1 MNNKGFTLVEII
13 SVIALLAILIIITV
27 PIIGNVS
34 ENIKKN
40 TLNTKIKNLE
50 KAAVLYGQE
59 KREKFETPDTLCSYC
74 NGAIDCYCYGN
85 KTSSETITVEKL
97 LDAGKIE
104 EDSVTDGGDKIITN
118 SLDETKYLNKCEIQ
132 IYEKYGKIYAVY
144 LVENVVTDHDTMCWY
159 E

>member
-13 SVIALLAILIIITV
+13 SVIALLAILIIITL

-40 TLNTKIKNLE
+40 TLNTKIKNIE
-50 KAAVLYGQE
+50 KAAVLFGQDN
-59 KREKFETPDTLCSYC
+59 RENFRNKCDYC
-74 NGAIDCYCYGN
+74 KDNEDNAIENCYCYGN
-85 KTSSETITVEKL
+85 ETSSETITVEKL

-104 EDSVTDGGDKIITN
+104 EDTVTDGGDKVITN
-118 SLDETKYLNKCEIQ
+118 SLDETKYLNECEIQ

-144 LVENVVTDHDTMCWY
+144 DKENNESICWY

>member
-40 TLNTKIKNLE
+40 TLNTKINNIE
-50 KAAVLYGQE
+50 KAAVLFGQDN
-59 KREKFETPDTLCSYC
+59 RENFRNKCDYC
-74 NGAIDCYCYGN
+74 KDNNGDDIENCYCYGN
-85 KTSSETITVEKL
+85 ETSSETITVKDL

-104 EDSVTDGGDKIITN
+104 EDTVTDGGDKVITN
-118 SLDETKYLNKCEIQ
+118 SLDETKYLNECEIQ

-144 LVENVVTDHDTMCWY
+144 DKENNESICWY